1 MRGESRMVEIFN
13 VIPQIQHGVGQTFL
27 ELSPSPTSPIV
38 HLMITAEMSS
48 KKRKKKKKGRKTF
61 VADSVKRHASSPPE
75 ARFSSQATT
84 RRHASSETR
93 VRLWNTIYRRKARP
107 SEICR
112 QRFLHGSGTED
123 RQEQTLAENALW
135 VVFLR

>member
-1 MRGESRMVEIFN
+1 MVEIFN
-13 VIPQIQHGVGQTFL
+13 VIPQILHGVGQTFL
-27 ELSPSPTSPIV
+27 ELSPSPTSPII
-38 HLMITAEMSS
+38 HLMITAEMSNEKA
-48 KKRKKKKKGRKTF
+48 KKKKKKKGRHLLQTQSKGMQAASWSTFLVASDNKKT
-61 VADSVKRHASSPPE
+61 
-75 ARFSSQATT
+75 
-84 RRHASSETR
+84 ETR

-135 VVFLR
+135 